1 MKQTVSNLDLWKVRE
16 YNIRNRQPITV
27 VVFKIF
33 SRSTPTELINE
44 FFDLQAQD
52 NDLPYCL
59 LDLKTRIDYQNYQ
72 NGYFKTQ
79 ECLIFYKV
87 QGGNIPPRIQQDK
100 VLWVLRKGIDSDL
113 FRSAMYDHVIR
124 FGWSGKY
131 IDTWK
136 MDKVKEKI
144 KVLEKFFPLKP
155 L

>member
-44 FFDLQAQD
+44 LFDLQAQD

-87 QGGNIPPRIQQDK
+87 QGGNIPPSQIE
-100 VLWVLRKGIDSDL
+100 
-113 FRSAMYDHVIR
+113 R
-124 FGWSGKY
+124 F
-131 IDTWK
+131 
-136 MDKVKEKI
+136 KI
-144 KVLEKFFPLKP
+144 FFMFFF
-155 L
+155 